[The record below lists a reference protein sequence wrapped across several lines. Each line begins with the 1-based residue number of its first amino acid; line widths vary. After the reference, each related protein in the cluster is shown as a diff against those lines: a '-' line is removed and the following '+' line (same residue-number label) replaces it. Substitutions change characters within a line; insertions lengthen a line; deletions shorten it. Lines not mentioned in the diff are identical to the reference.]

1 MPEPTSEQAS
11 TPAQPAATPTRS
23 PKVAFFAG
31 GDPLEIKLWSGT
43 PYYALSALREVC
55 DVSYVERRPFP
66 RFLHPLARLIL
77 RLSGGRIDIRMLRWV
92 IRLASAPARRR
103 LRKSDAD
110 VYVSAASSGLAGML
124 GKDTQQILISD
135 ATSTALTRYYPEMQ
149 YLWPWVRGGF
159 SAMERAAMEQA
170 RWLTYPSNWAAASAS
185 EDFGT
190 DPAKIAVLPWGP
202 NMAKPAAPQV
212 RTLTDGPLKLL
223 FVGIAWDRK
232 GGEIALETARLLA
245 ERGTECTLDIVG
257 VDASSA
263 RGPVPDNVR
272 FHGRLDKG
280 DPEETTQL
288 EALFAGAHLFVLPT
302 RAEALGMV
310 FAEAAAMALP
320 SVSYATGGVETVVK
334 HGETGLLLSPDAGA
348 EDFANTIAALAN
360 DPARYQALSAA
371 ALRDSEER
379 LDWSVWAKAMKHLIE
394 DAAS

>member
-1 MPEPTSEQAS
+1 MPEPTSTQ
-11 TPAQPAATPTRS
+11 AQPAATTTRS

-31 GDPLEIKLWSGT
+31 GDPLDIKLWSGT

-55 DVSYVERRPFP
+55 DVTYIERRPFP

-92 IRLASAPARRR
+92 IRLASAQARRR
-103 LRKSDAD
+103 LRQSGAD

-124 GKDTQQILISD
+124 GEDTRQILISD
-135 ATSTALTRYYPEMQ
+135 ATSSALTQYYPEMQ
-149 YLWPWVRGGF
+149 RLWSSLRGAF

-170 RWLTYPSNWAAASAS
+170 RWLTYPSEWAATSAR
-185 EDFGT
+185 EDFGI

-202 NMAKPAAPQV
+202 NLAKPTAPQL

-257 VDASSA
+257 VEASAA

-280 DPEETTQL
+280 NPAQAAQL

-334 HGETGLLLSPDAGA
+334 HGETGLLLPQDAGA
-348 EDFANTIAALAN
+348 EDFADTIAALSN